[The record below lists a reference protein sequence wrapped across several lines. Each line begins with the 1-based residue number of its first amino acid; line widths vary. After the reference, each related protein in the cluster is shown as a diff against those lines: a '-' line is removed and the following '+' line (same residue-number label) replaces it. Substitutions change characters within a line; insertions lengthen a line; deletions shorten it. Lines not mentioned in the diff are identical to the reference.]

1 MKKVDILTSFSR
13 YSNHSLVLKA
23 KLIVTS
29 MTGNSYFA
37 TPDPTLADIKAAA
50 EALETAIVEAKEGTK
65 AKILAREDR
74 YALLVK
80 LLTTLALYVKFTAK
94 GNEQALASTGFSL
107 SKKPEPIGVL
117 TKPQNFRIE
126 PNDIGAIKLSVKTI
140 YGANGYQYEYR
151 KKGEVEW
158 NFLMDTKSKV
168 LLTGLESGVQY
179 EFRVTGMGTVAQRV
193 YSDIVSSFIL

>member
-1 MKKVDILTSFSR
+1 MKKVDILTSFGR

-23 KLIVTS
+23 KLILAS

-37 TPDPTLADIKAAA
+37 TPDPTLAEIKAAA

-126 PNDIGAIKLSVKTI
+126 PNDIGTIKLSLKTI

-151 KKGEVEW
+151 KKA
-158 NFLMDTKSKV
+158 
-168 LLTGLESGVQY
+168 
-179 EFRVTGMGTVAQRV
+179 R
-193 YSDIVSSFIL
+193 